1 MLAGDQAV
9 EPVVSQARTA
19 GRAFRV
25 WQIQRQLDSD
35 VDGLSASKQE
45 NLGRHLA
52 RTDGGGGEAY
62 DDLAATDSDAAD
74 ALVRIQDPLIERQF
88 VTAYQ
93 RGEVDSDELIG
104 AGLLA
109 IDCSHPHKLY
119 TVTPEGR
126 DAAKISYREG
136 IEHGEG
142 TGDLGES
149 TLHVVMVELGRR
161 YVESAFVGSEDSS
174 AVEAVSYYETDE
186 YRLDAAGLDET
197 GEVVVTVE
205 AEWSNHDTLRA
216 VPKDFDK
223 MAAHDSEAAIWVVK
237 NRKGAHDVLEAL
249 NDSPESR
256 PRVEKEYSRNSP
268 PKMWTIDTPG
278 LTEVV
283 TFQHLRD
290 SVLDD
295 GR

>member
-1 MLAGDQAV
+1 MSDTEV
-9 EPVVSQARTA
+9 E
-19 GRAFRV
+19 
-25 WQIQRQLDSD
+25 
-35 VDGLSASKQE
+35 
-45 NLGRHLA
+45 
-52 RTDGGGGEAY
+52 
-62 DDLAATDSDAAD
+62 
-74 ALVRIQDPLIERQF
+74 
-88 VTAYQ
+88 
-93 RGEVDSDELIG
+93 ELIK

-109 IDCSHPHKLY
+109 VDCTYPHKMY

-142 TGDLGES
+142 AGDLGES

-161 YVESAFVGSEDSS
+161 YVESAFVEREDSS
-174 AVEAVSYYETDE
+174 ATEAVSYYETDK
-186 YRLDAAGLDET
+186 YRLDAAGLDEN
-197 GEVVVTVE
+197 GRVVVAVE
-205 AEWSNHDTLRA
+205 AERSNHDTLRA

-223 MAAHDSEAAIWVVK
+223 MAAHDPGAAIWVVK
-237 NRKGAHDVLEAL
+237 NHEGAHDVLEAL
-249 NDSPESR
+249 NDPPEGE

-290 SVLDD
+290 SVLED
-295 GR
+295 G